1 MNSGNTS
8 AKTKSP
14 ELISEK
20 ILSGKFASHRYFARN
35 TIGRD
40 IVVGDI
46 HGHFDVLEKA
56 LREIDFDTARDR
68 LFALGD
74 LVDRGPNS
82 PAALEW
88 LNQYW
93 FNSVIGNHDLSH
105 VLAAEREHISNT
117 WVLDMIVPTRDDW
130 AANCAPAVYSALVAE
145 FSRLP
150 LAISIEMSLGNVGL
164 VHAEL
169 PHGYRTW
176 DSFVQAIDAESIDD
190 GALWMATS
198 ERLLDLLPV
207 KTRADL
213 KFFVPDV
220 LAIFHGHTIPWLKQ
234 PVKVGNHHYIET
246 GAYLRAR
253 TGRDGGGFTLVDIEH
268 PNEPLLAAW
277 WPRSSGAPDDLRT
290 K

>member
-1 MNSGNTS
+1 MTPNKTPTKHTS
-8 AKTKSP
+8 SQ
-14 ELISEK
+14 LVSEK
-20 ILSGKFASHRYFARN
+20 VLFGTFASHTHYARN
-35 TIGRD
+35 TLGRD

-46 HGHFDVLEKA
+46 HGHFEVLEQA
-56 LREIDFDTARDR
+56 LDAIQFDPTCDR

-88 LNQYW
+88 LQKPW
-93 FNSVIGNHDLSH
+93 FHSVIGNHDLSH
-105 VLAAEREHISNT
+105 VLAAEREHIWNT
-117 WVLDMIVPTRDDW
+117 WILDMIIPTRDDW
-130 AANCAPAVYSALVAE
+130 AANCAPPVYSALVAE

-150 LAISIEMSLGNVGL
+150 LAISIETSLGTVGL

-176 DSFVQAIDAESIDD
+176 DSFVHAIDTESIDE
-190 GALWMATS
+190 GALWMATW
-198 ERLLDLLPV
+198 ECFLDLRPV
-207 KTRADL
+207 KTRDDF

-220 LAIFHGHTIPWLKQ
+220 LAIFHGHTIPWFKQ

-253 TGRDGGGFTLVDIEH
+253 TGRDEGGFTLVDIEH

-277 WPRSSGAPDDLRT
+277 WPS
-290 K
+290 